1 MQPGGGG
8 SAQLGSLATDNVAS
22 AGALQVGGGGIIGV
36 ASTSKKTGI
45 KEFNDNSKY
54 DQWYFVYDPRLEQA
68 TGQNASATAGIVVAA
83 PQAGAGGSNSSNGQ
97 NPPLPIGTPAPSP
110 QQQ

>member
-45 KEFNDNSKY
+45 KEFNDNSEY

-83 PQAGAGGSNSSNGQ
+83 PQAGAGGAGGAQ
-97 NPPLPIGTPAPSP
+97 PNPSPTPAP